1 MNGVKHSF
9 FIQNGMDGLKS
20 SPKEF
25 VKKIVEQATTYY
37 STKKRELKNKQKK
50 LLNKD
55 QIENVRYEFK
65 IGVYSQLAKGDL
77 AGSIKHVRIAYDLL
91 RQTMASSELM
101 TVQSQQESRENAD
114 LICI

>member
-1 MNGVKHSF
+1 
-9 FIQNGMDGLKS
+9 MDGLKS

-55 QIENVRYEFK
+55 QIENVRFEFK
-65 IGVYSQLAKGDL
+65 IGVYS
-77 AGSIKHVRIAYDLL
+77 
-91 RQTMASSELM
+91 
-101 TVQSQQESRENAD
+101 
-114 LICI
+114 